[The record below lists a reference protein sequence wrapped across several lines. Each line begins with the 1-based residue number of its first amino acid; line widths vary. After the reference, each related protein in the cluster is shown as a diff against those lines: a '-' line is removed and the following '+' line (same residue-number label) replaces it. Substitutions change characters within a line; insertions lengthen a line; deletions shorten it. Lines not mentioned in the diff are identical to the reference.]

1 MRRPPLDHAG
11 SALLATLFATTAI
24 VLVGTAFLMT
34 TLTESRIARNE
45 AHAAQARYAAEAG
58 ARAVKVWFE
67 RPGAAPGFPLDPGD
81 VERDREIVDASD
93 PYGTAPTA
101 GGPQYKAG
109 VDLDADGR
117 DDLFRAPYRG
127 GIRHELRGTE
137 DAPDMRIE
145 AEEVLVPLSRALFGD
160 LRGLASGLEVRI
172 RRIDVFAPPYLRLG
186 GDWVR
191 HGVGTIKVVA
201 GIRRVHASAA
211 TERLAERTVRLVLN
225 ELPYVPTR
233 LEPVH
238 ACGDAVLRGGVGVRW
253 GALVATGSVFMPEG
267 PSVPESLPRA
277 LPGLAGTDRLWTA
290 DPAWVAAFNASLDPA
305 GSLADPWVRVVA
317 GEEMAGAPSDDPQ
330 PWAGPPPPAPGQP
343 PPWSC
348 CDRSNLFQHQTWVAC
363 PTFDYATWKRVAR
376 SGFKGAHYYAW
387 HPSGGFREDGT
398 GPARSFQ
405 QIFADAG
412 GQPGLRFFD
421 TTDGREPNDADGDGD
436 YDNLTPEIR
445 VGGTWAARGFVF
457 LNAERFLVS
466 GLVDTMRETFRAPG
480 EPAVAS
486 SDAWI
491 DLVYPDDADAPFR
504 PAGGGAWEARGPEV
518 AALASF
524 RGVLVTT
531 GSLEARDGGT
541 FYGSLVARSVLL
553 DGSSGSATRFHRDA
567 SLDGA
572 WPPAGWSL
580 PRFAVTRFATH

>member
-1 MRRPPLDHAG
+1 MTRRSIDRAG
-11 SALLATLFATTAI
+11 SALLATLFATAAI
-24 VLVGTAFLMT
+24 VLVGTAFLMMT
-34 TLTESRIARNE
+34 QTESRIARNE
-45 AHAAQARYAAEAG
+45 THAAQARYAAEAG
-58 ARAVKVWFE
+58 ARAVKGWFE
-67 RPGAAPGFPLDPGD
+67 RPGTAPGFPAVPGA
-81 VERDREIVDASD
+81 VERDREILDESD
-93 PYGTAPTA
+93 PYGAAPTT

-145 AEEVLVPLSRALFGD
+145 ADEVLQPLSRALFGD
-160 LRGLASGLEVRI
+160 LQGIASGLEIRI

-186 GDWVR
+186 GSWVR

-201 GIRRVHASAA
+201 GITRVHADAE

-233 LEPVH
+233 LEAVH
-238 ACGDAVLRGGVGVRW
+238 ACGNAVLRGEAGVRW
-253 GALVATGSVFMPEG
+253 GALVATGTVSMPEG

-277 LPGLAGTDRLWTA
+277 LPGSAGADRLWTT
-290 DPAWVAAFNASLDPA
+290 DPGWVAAFNTSLDPA
-305 GSLADPWVRVVA
+305 GSLADPWVRVIA
-317 GEEMAGAPSDDPQ
+317 GEEMTGAPSADPQ

-348 CDRSNLFQHQTWVAC
+348 CDRSNLFQHQTRVAC
-363 PTFDYATWKRVAR
+363 PSFDYRTWKRAAR

-387 HPSGGFREDGT
+387 DPSGGFLEDGK
-398 GPARSFQ
+398 GPPRTIHE
-405 QIFADAG
+405 IFADAG

-421 TTDGREPNDADGDGD
+421 TTDGRRPSDGDGDGD

-445 VGGTWAARGFVF
+445 VSGAWAARGFVF
-457 LNAERFLVS
+457 LNAERFIAS

-480 EPAVAS
+480 EPSVAS
-486 SDAWI
+486 SDAWV
-491 DLVYPDDADAPFR
+491 DLVYPDDVDSPFR
-504 PAGGGAWEARGPEV
+504 PAGGGAWEARGPEIASW
-518 AALASF
+518 AAF

-531 GSLEARDGGT
+531 GALEARHGGT
-541 FYGSLVARSVLL
+541 FYGSLIARSVLL
-553 DGSSGSATRFHRDA
+553 DGSAGSPTRLFRDA
-567 SLDGA
+567 SLDDA
-572 WPPAGWSL
+572 WPPVGWSL
-580 PRFAVTRFATH
+580 PRFAVTRFESR